1 MSSGRRKLPDPSEPR
16 VPGPLAGRHALVT
29 GAGRGIGAAI
39 VHALARA
46 GADITLLGRSSAA
59 LEGIAA
65 ELSEVG
71 RGCQIADVSNAE
83 AVRTAVAAARAAR
96 GPVTI
101 LVNNAGQAQSASL
114 GATDDALWQAMIA
127 VNLTGTFYCMR
138 ECLPDMLKAGF
149 GRIVN
154 IASTAGLSGYPY
166 VGAYCAS
173 KHGVIG
179 LTRAVAL
186 ETARRHVTVNAVC
199 PGYTDTDIVRKAIA
213 NISAK
218 TGRSESEALAE
229 LVSHNPQGRLV
240 TPEEVADT
248 VLWLCL
254 PGTHSV
260 TGQSIAVAG
269 GEVM

>member
-1 MSSGRRKLPDPSEPR
+1 MT
-16 VPGPLAGRHALVT
+16 GPLAGLHALVT

-39 VHALARA
+39 VRSLASA
-46 GADITLLGRSSAA
+46 GADVTLLGRSRPD
-59 LEGIAA
+59 LEIVAA
-65 ELSEVG
+65 ELGAVR
-71 RGCQIADVSNAE
+71 RGCQVADVSDGAS
-83 AVRTAVAAARAAR
+83 VRAAAAAARAAI
-96 GPVTI
+96 GPITV
-101 LVNNAGQAQSASL
+101 LVNNAGQALSGPL
-114 GATDDALWQAMIA
+114 GNTSDALWQSMLS
-127 VNLTGTFYCMR
+127 VNLTGTFLCMR

-154 IASTAGLSGYPY
+154 VASTAGLVGYPY
-166 VGAYCAS
+166 VSAYCAS

-186 ETARRHVTVNAVC
+186 ETARRNVTVNAVC
-199 PGYTDTDIVRKAIA
+199 PGYTDTDLVRTAVA

-218 TGRSESEALAE
+218 TGRGEQEALAE
-229 LVSHNPQGRLV
+229 LISHNPQGRLV

-248 VLWLCL
+248 VRWLCL
-254 PGTHSV
+254 RSSGSV

>member
-1 MSSGRRKLPDPSEPR
+1 MAGSLT
-16 VPGPLAGRHALVT
+16 GRHALVT

-39 VHALARA
+39 VKALAKA
-46 GADITLLGRSSAA
+46 GADVTLLGRSSSELQSVAA
-59 LEGIAA
+59 GLQG
-65 ELSEVG
+65 VG
-71 RGCQIADVSNAE
+71 RSCQIADVSNAE
-83 AVRTAVAAARAAR
+83 AVRSAVAAARSAL
-96 GPVTI
+96 GPVTV
-101 LVNNAGQAQSASL
+101 LVNNAGQAISGSI
-114 GATDDALWQAMIA
+114 GKTDDALWHSMIA
-127 VNLTGTFYCMR
+127 VNLTGTFHCMR

-154 IASTAGLSGYPY
+154 IASTAGLVGYPY
-166 VGAYCAS
+166 VSAYCAS

-186 ETARRHVTVNAVC
+186 ETARHHVTVNAVC
-199 PGYTDTDIVRKAIA
+199 PGYTDTDIVRNAIA
-213 NISAK
+213 TICAK

-229 LVSHNPQGRLV
+229 LVAHNPQGRLV

-254 PGTHSV
+254 PSSHSV

>member
-1 MSSGRRKLPDPSEPR
+1 
-16 VPGPLAGRHALVT
+16 VT

-39 VHALARA
+39 AQALARA
-46 GADITLLGRSSAA
+46 GADVTLLGRSSAD
-59 LEGIAA
+59 LESVAA
-65 ELSEVG
+65 ELADVR
-71 RGCQIADVSNAE
+71 RGCRIADVSDAA
-83 AVRTAVAAARAAR
+83 AVRKAVAEARAAL
-96 GPVTI
+96 GPVAI

-127 VNLTGTFYCMR
+127 VNLTGTFNCMR

-154 IASTAGLSGYPY
+154 IASTAGMVGYPY

-199 PGYTDTDIVRKAIA
+199 PGYTDTDIVRKAIV

-240 TPEEVADT
+240 TPAEVADT

-254 PGTHSV
+254 PSSHGV